1 MAYAEYMPEAI
12 QYALPT
18 AWIRYDRGAVMERLL
33 NAKAAILAL
42 QAIPF
47 QRRWVAELQNVHL
60 KMEAAGT
67 SRIEGA
73 DFIANELDEAM
84 RAEMPEQLRT
94 RSQRQ
99 ANAAARVYRKIA
111 RLPDDWPVT
120 VDLIRR
126 IHRSIVLG
134 CDDDHCEPGV
144 LRQADHNV
152 TFGMPMHRGVAGGKP
167 CAEALERLTREAAA
181 SFREHD
187 PLIRALALH
196 YHFAAMHPFADGN
209 GRTARA
215 LEALMLQRAGLK
227 DALFVPMSNY
237 YYDNKD
243 AYLAALA
250 QVRECGHDLT
260 PFLNFALKGIAE
272 EVSQVTGRL
281 KKAVQKELFRSLMHE
296 LFVRLESTRKRV
308 IVKRQIMLL
317 NHLLDK
323 DGEVEWQQLVRDVRG
338 RYVSRKNTVAAIVRD
353 VNRLQ
358 ELGAVTVRREE
369 PSHDIYIGVNLDWPS
384 TITDTE
390 FFERLERLPK
400 SKTYGFLV
408 PSSRPA
414 AAAAAKTEPR

>member
-1 MAYAEYMPEAI
+1 MPEAI

-18 AWIRYDRGAVMERLL
+18 AWIRYDRDAVMDRLF
-33 NAKAAILAL
+33 NAKAEILAL

-73 DFIANELDEAM
+73 DFTPNELDEAM
-84 RAEMPEQLRT
+84 RAETPEQLRT

-99 ANAAARVYRKIA
+99 ANAAVRTYRKIA
-111 RLPDDWPVT
+111 RLPDDRPVT

-126 IHRSIVLG
+126 IHRSIVRG

-144 LRQADHNV
+144 PRKADHNV
-152 TFGMPMHRGVAGGKP
+152 TFGRPRHRGVAGGKP

-215 LEALMLQRAGLK
+215 LEALMLRRAGLK

-237 YYDNKD
+237 YYGNKN

-250 QVRECGHDLT
+250 QTRERGHDLT

-272 EVSQVTGRL
+272 EASRVTGWL
-281 KKAVQKELFRSLMHE
+281 KKAVKKELFRNLMHE
-296 LFVRLESTRKRV
+296 LFARLESTRKRV

-323 DGEVEWQQLVRDVRG
+323 DGEVEWRQLVRDVRG
-338 RYVSRKNTVAAIVRD
+338 RYVSRKNPLAAIVRD
-353 VNRLQ
+353 IDRLYA
-358 ELGAVTVRREE
+358 LGAVTVRREK
-369 PSHDIYIGVNLDWPS
+369 PSRDIYIGVNLDWPS

-390 FFERLERLPK
+390 FFERLKRLPK

-408 PSSRPA
+408 PSSRPS

>member
-1 MAYAEYMPEAI
+1 MPEAI

-18 AWIRYDRGAVMERLL
+18 AWSRYDRGAVMEPLL
-33 NAKAAILAL
+33 NAKAEILAL

-73 DFIANELDEAM
+73 DFTANELDEAM
-84 RAEMPEQLRT
+84 RAETPEQLRT

-99 ANAAARVYRKIA
+99 ANAAARTYREIA
-111 RLPDDWPVT
+111 HMPDDRPVT
-120 VDLIRR
+120 VDLIRE
-126 IHRSIVLG
+126 IHRSIVRG

-144 LRQADHNV
+144 LRKADHNV
-152 TFGMPMHRGVAGGKP
+152 TFGMPRHRGVAGGKP

-227 DALFVPMSNY
+227 DVLFVPMSNY
-237 YYDNKD
+237 YYDHKD
-243 AYLAALA
+243 DYLAALA
-250 QVRECGHDLT
+250 RAREHGHDLT

-272 EVSQVTGRL
+272 EASRVTGRL
-281 KKAVQKELFRSLMHE
+281 KKAVRKALFRNFMHE
-296 LFVRLESTRKRV
+296 LFALLESTRKRV
-308 IVKRQIMLL
+308 ILKRQLDLL
-317 NHLLDK
+317 NYLLDK
-323 DGEVEWQQLVRDVRG
+323 DGAVALNQLRQEVEREWEHYASRKDPFAAIARDLVRLR
-338 RYVSRKNTVAAIVRD
+338 
-353 VNRLQ
+353 

-369 PSHDIYIGVNLDWPS
+369 PSRDIYIGVNLDWPS
-384 TITDTE
+384 TITDSE
-390 FFERLERLPK
+390 FFERLKRLPK

-408 PSSRPA
+408 PSSRPS

>member
-1 MAYAEYMPEAI
+1 MPEAI

-33 NAKAAILAL
+33 NAKVEIRVL
-42 QAIPF
+42 QVIPF

-60 KMEAAGT
+60 KMEISGT

-73 DFIANELDEAM
+73 DFVGNELDEAM
-84 RAEMPEQLRT
+84 RAETPEQLLT

-99 ANAAARVYRKIA
+99 ANAAVRTYREIA
-111 RLPDDWPVT
+111 RMPDDRPVT
-120 VDLIRR
+120 VDLIRD

-144 LRQADHNV
+144 PRKADHNV
-152 TFGMPMHRGVAGGKP
+152 TFGRPRHRGVAGGKP

-227 DALFVPMSNY
+227 DVLFVPMSNY

-272 EVSQVTGRL
+272 EASRVTGRL

-296 LFVRLESTRKRV
+296 LFARLESTRKRV
-308 IVKRQIMLL
+308 ILKRQLDLL

-323 DGEVEWQQLVRDVRG
+323 DGAVEFYQLIQEVEREWEH
-338 RYVSRKNTVAAIVRD
+338 YKSRKEPLLAIVRD
-353 VNRLQ
+353 LGRLR
-358 ELGAVTVRREE
+358 EFGAITVGR
-369 PSHDIYIGVNLDWPS
+369 SSKTYIEVNLDWPS
-384 TITDTE
+384 TITDSE
-390 FFERLERLPK
+390 FFERLEQLPK

-408 PSSRPA
+408 PSSRPSA
-414 AAAAAKTEPR
+414 AAAVKTEPR